1 MTMGAELYAPAASG
15 PYISKRDSP
24 VNNSFQWELSE
35 CMHTHMQDALTHIN
49 GCLLKHNTH
58 SHMLTESRLLILFPD
73 EYLSLDEEVERQK
86 KKKPKLLCSQ
96 REISDIL

>member
-1 MTMGAELYAPAASG
+1 MGAELYAPAAGG

-49 GCLLKHNTH
+49 GCLLKQYTH
-58 SHMLTESRLLILFPD
+58 SHMLT
-73 EYLSLDEEVERQK
+73 
-86 KKKPKLLCSQ
+86 
-96 REISDIL
+96 REQPSNFIP